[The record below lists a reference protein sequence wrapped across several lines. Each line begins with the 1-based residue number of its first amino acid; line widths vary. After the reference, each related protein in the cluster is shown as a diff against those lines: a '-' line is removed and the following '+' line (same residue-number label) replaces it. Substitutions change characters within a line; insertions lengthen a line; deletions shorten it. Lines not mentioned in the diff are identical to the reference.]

1 MSEQVQKI
9 LKVFILAF
17 IAVALLKLLGFAIN
31 LIVSILIPALIIYAL
46 YKILIKKEDVL
57 ADFRQ
62 RFR

>member
-1 MSEQVQKI
+1 MSKQVQKI

>member
-1 MSEQVQKI
+1 MSKQAQKV

>member
-1 MSEQVQKI
+1 MSKQVQKV